1 MKKLLV
7 VFLLCFLRI
16 SSLYAKADIYLVTG
30 VSTPEADTEKAM
42 ERLEKGLEKLNPKV
56 YKNQEFKS
64 VYNTSHGFWDLKKL
78 NIMSRL

>member
-7 VFLLCFLRI
+7 VFLLCFLSI

-42 ERLEKGLEKLNPKV
+42 ERLEKLNPKV

>member
-42 ERLEKGLEKLNPKV
+42 ERLEKLNPKV

>member
-42 ERLEKGLEKLNPKV
+42 ERLEKLNPKV

-64 VYNTSHGFWDLKKL
+64 VYNTSHDFWDLKKL